1 MVEGFHCSLLR
12 INENWKVQWVRPSL
26 PGGQILWVGGNQ
38 PNQSVSIWQH
48 GYESINYKLANCTF
62 NKSETL
68 SSPSKQINKI
78 HFNTIN
84 GLSHLV
90 KINYNLKH
98 GFVGELVLSIGKKR
112 LGTTARLHLSLNLKT
127 QVMFRNK
134 LLQRFLPSEDS
145 DAICQY
151 GVLIWYHGAQNI
163 LV

>member
-48 GYESINYKLANCTF
+48 GYESINYKFTNCTF

-68 SSPSKQINKI
+68 SSPSKKINKI
-78 HFNTIN
+78 YFNTIN

-98 GFVGELVLSIGKKR
+98 GFVGELVLEYQLIHAKEKIRNHCSIASITK
-112 LGTTARLHLSLNLKT
+112 
-127 QVMFRNK
+127 
-134 LLQRFLPSEDS
+134 SEDVS
-145 DAICQY
+145 H
-151 GVLIWYHGAQNI
+151 V
-163 LV
+163 